1 MRTSVGSVPVNRLV
15 GFLFAA
21 ACAGL
26 VLVGAAG
33 LAVQTGVFGGKSK
46 PTAAASPGPGAPAP
60 SRIDGCRLILSSTGG
75 YPDSYFKRAL
85 TPNRHPPLPV
95 SGWHSR
101 AIPFDTVFH
110 SFFHGYLVVSY
121 RPELGDAGREE
132 LRSWVQSHRGERVV
146 ATLDRDTRAPLV
158 SVAAWGWEAQ
168 CNRAPSTRALD
179 RLAARR
185 HA

>member
-1 MRTSVGSVPVNRLV
+1 MRAYVGSVPVNKLV

-26 VLVGAAG
+26 VLVGAAA

-46 PTAAASPGPGAPAP
+46 PAAAARSSERAPAT
-60 SRIDGCRLILSSTGG
+60 IGGCRLIVSSTGG

-85 TPNRHPPLPV
+85 KPNRHPPLPV

-101 AIPFDTVFH
+101 AVPFDTVFH
-110 SFFHGYLVVSY
+110 SFFHGYMVVSY
-121 RPELGDAGREE
+121 RPDLDASSRGE
-132 LRSWVQSHRGERVV
+132 LRSWVETHRRERVV
-146 ATLDRDTRAPLV
+146 ATLDRDARAPLV
-158 SVAAWGWEAQ
+158 SVAAWGWEAHCDQ
-168 CNRAPSTRALD
+168 APTTDALN